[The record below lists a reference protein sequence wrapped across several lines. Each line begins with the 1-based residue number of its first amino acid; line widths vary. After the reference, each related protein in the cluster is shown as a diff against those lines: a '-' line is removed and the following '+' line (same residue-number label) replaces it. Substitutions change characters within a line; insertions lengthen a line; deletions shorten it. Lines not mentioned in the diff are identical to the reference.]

1 MSFSQSNEIHRV
13 RAAFEE
19 ARAARQAGDA
29 EKALREWTRVL
40 ELTAD
45 ATDRELRQARMASS
59 SESGVVYQELGDLRR
74 SRDLLLQA
82 AELAEEL
89 AAEGANGT
97 PESRVGDALA
107 VAGVHVNLA
116 GLYAGARE
124 PENGVTHAKTALS
137 ALEDI
142 GEHPAR
148 ILLEFAG
155 LMQLGTATLLLTNY
169 DAAQKSLAVAVERG
183 ISLATEGQT
192 QVLPQL
198 VECGGRLFASAKAQ
212 GRASEALP
220 AVEQVARIAIATF
233 EATGQPAAE
242 LFVNA
247 QMHRIN
253 ALIEVKRFAEAEDQ
267 LWHMIDGSGQGN
279 ILLSAPDFYASLWKQ
294 KDADLQQGG
303 LPRDEIVESWEDG
316 IERAAKRGADPVA
329 VEAMWQRFRLHT
341 QGAVEETRDFLSKHS
356 GTDVEFAPLAATL
369 LRALQN
375 ELRARS

>member
-29 EKALREWTRVL
+29 PKALREWTRVL
-40 ELTAD
+40 EMTAG

-74 SRDLLLQA
+74 SRDMLLQA
-82 AELAEEL
+82 AELAEGL

-116 GLYAGARE
+116 GLYAGSRE
-124 PENGVTHAKTALS
+124 PESGVTHAKTALS
-137 ALEDI
+137 ALEEI

-148 ILLEFAG
+148 TMLEFAG

-169 DAAQKSLAVAVERG
+169 DAAEKSLAVAVERG
-183 ISLATEGQT
+183 ISLVTEGQS

-212 GRASEALP
+212 GRATEALP
-220 AVEQVARIAIATF
+220 AVEQIARIAIATF
-233 EATGQPAAE
+233 EATGQPALE

-267 LWHMIDGSGQGN
+267 LWHMIDGSGQGK
-279 ILLSAPDFYASLWKQ
+279 ILMSAPDFYASLWKAD
-294 KDADLQQGG
+294 DADLQEGG
-303 LPRDEIVESWEDG
+303 LPRDEIVESWEDA
-316 IERAAKRGADPVA
+316 IERAAKRDADPVA
-329 VEAMWQRFRLHT
+329 IEVMWQRFRLHT
-341 QGAVEETRDFLSKHS
+341 QDALEETQKFLSKHS
-356 GTDVEFAPLAATL
+356 EADVALAPLAATL
-369 LRALQN
+369 LRGLHN
-375 ELRARS
+375 ELRSRS

>member
-29 EKALREWTRVL
+29 EKALREWSRVL

-45 ATDRELRQARMASS
+45 ATDREQRQARMASS

-74 SRDLLLQA
+74 SRAMLLQA
-82 AELAEEL
+82 ATLAEDL
-89 AAEGANGT
+89 AEEGANGS

-107 VAGVHVNLA
+107 VAGIHVNLA
-116 GLYAGARE
+116 ALYASSRE
-124 PENGVTHAKTALS
+124 PAQGVSHAETALA
-137 ALEDI
+137 ALDDI

-148 ILLEFAG
+148 TMLEFAG
-155 LMQLGTATLLLTNY
+155 LMQHGTAKLLLAENS
-169 DAAQKSLAVAVERG
+169 AAEQSLKTAIERG
-183 ISLATEGQT
+183 IAIVTEGQS

-198 VECGGRLFASAKAQ
+198 IECGGRLFAATKAQ
-212 GRASEALP
+212 GRASAALP
-220 AVEQVARIAIATF
+220 AVEQLSRIAVATF
-233 EATGQPAAE
+233 EATGQPALE

-279 ILLSAPDFYASLWKQ
+279 ILMSAPDFYTSIWKCD
-294 KDADLQQGG
+294 DADLQQGG
-303 LPRDEIVESWEDG
+303 LPRDEITESWEDA
-316 IERAAKRGADPVA
+316 IDRAVKRDADPV
-329 VEAMWQRFRLHT
+329 VIDVMRQRFRLHT
-341 QGAVEETRDFLSKHS
+341 EDAVEATQKFLSEHS
-356 GTDVEFAPLAATL
+356 KDASTLAPLAAAL
-369 LRALQN
+369 LRGLQN
-375 ELRARS
+375 ELKARG